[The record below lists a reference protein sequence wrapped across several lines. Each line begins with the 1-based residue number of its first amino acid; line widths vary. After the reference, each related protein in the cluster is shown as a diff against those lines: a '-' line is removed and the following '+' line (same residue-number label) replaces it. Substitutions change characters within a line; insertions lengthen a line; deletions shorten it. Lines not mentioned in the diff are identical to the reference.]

1 MRRAGPALPQRP
13 PRGERGA
20 CARELGRV
28 TGFLDAWLAGTSVV
42 TGAGAVAGVVDDD
55 RPRYWYPEIAGYYLS
70 YLATLDC
77 ADQRAA
83 RIVGWLRRWWS
94 APGSARETR
103 IAAPGR
109 TAGEDWRNRWL
120 FSFDLAMIVRGLGCH
135 PGLSEA
141 VALREEIAAELRE
154 RFVRRDGALAAVDG
168 PPVPPEL
175 ARWSTVEGP
184 AQLKTLAALAAAP
197 TAAFPAAWCSAR
209 ARELLERFPPVSWSV
224 LPLHP
229 RCYALEGLLQLD
241 DSPAV
246 RTLVRLMV
254 SAAFDRE
261 RTHADYRRVDVRA
274 QLLRLLWIVAPD
286 DPRVGPLRAAL
297 LGALAQGAAAP
308 FSTESRA
315 DEYNV
320 WATLFARQALHARI
334 VPTFDAVGLL

>member
-1 MRRAGPALPQRP
+1 MRRAGPALPQRA

-141 VALREEIAAELRE
+141 VALREEIAAGSASVSCGGTGRSLPSTD
-154 RFVRRDGALAAVDG
+154 RRCPRSSRAG
-168 PPVPPEL
+168 PRSRGLPSSRRWPPSPRRPRRRSRRPV
-175 ARWSTVEGP
+175 
-184 AQLKTLAALAAAP
+184 
-197 TAAFPAAWCSAR
+197 
-209 ARELLERFPPVSWSV
+209 
-224 LPLHP
+224 
-229 RCYALEGLLQLD
+229 
-241 DSPAV
+241 
-246 RTLVRLMV
+246 
-254 SAAFDRE
+254 
-261 RTHADYRRVDVRA
+261 
-274 QLLRLLWIVAPD
+274 
-286 DPRVGPLRAAL
+286 
-297 LGALAQGAAAP
+297 LGAGA
-308 FSTESRA
+308 
-315 DEYNV
+315 
-320 WATLFARQALHARI
+320 
-334 VPTFDAVGLL
+334 